1 MVDKIGNILA
11 KDYGLD
17 RPVEQKSFYV
27 KGAEHCDWGMKDRLA
42 RIFDPKSGRTVMLA
56 FDHGYIMGPTAG
68 LERLD
73 LAIPPLAPYADVLM
87 ATRGA
92 IKSCVPPTFNK
103 AIALRCTT
111 DTSVLHEDLSY
122 GHVGV
127 DVEDA
132 IRLNASCIVVQTF
145 VGSKN
150 EVGSFKNL
158 SDMINAGNRYGIPVM
173 GVTAVGKEMERTK
186 RYFQLATRILAE
198 LGAQVI
204 KTYYCEG
211 FEEVT
216 AACPVPIVIA
226 GGKKTPEKEALEMAY
241 NAIRDG
247 AAGVDMGRNIFQ
259 SENPAAMLRAVR
271 AVVHENASAEEA
283 YDLFLS
289 LK

>member
-42 RIFDPKSGRTVMLA
+42 RIFDHKSGRTVMLA

-198 LGAQVI
+198 LGAQII

-259 SENPAAMLRAVR
+259 SENPAAMLQAVR
-271 AVVHENASAEEA
+271 AVVHENASAKEA